1 MSLRST
7 AAAIASSL
15 FIVIAVPAAS
25 QAQTPADLAL
35 RIDRLEAQL
44 RELTG
49 LIQQLTFRVE
59 DLEQLVEVLRA
70 DNEALYQLLAEAG
83 IDPTQLPAEAPAA
96 VAAAPANAP
105 GFVTPPANAAQ
116 GNTPVTQVPG
126 APLDLTQVIRPDGNL
141 NLNGAPAAVP
151 AAEPAPAAP
160 AAAAAVTPAPAAAP
174 APANAGPVPPVAIAA
189 TGDAQADYNRAYQ
202 LFLNGDYSLAEEAFA
217 AFVNSYPAHEL
228 AVDAKYWMAESLY
241 ARGEYSQA
249 ANQFYAVFVAN
260 QTHPKAPDMLLKL
273 GLSFVQL
280 GQRQSACDTFG
291 LIPVR
296 FPNASNAL
304 LDRVAAEQTNAGC

>member
-7 AAAIASSL
+7 AASIIAALS
-15 FIVIAVPAAS
+15 IAVALPAAS

-59 DLEQLVEVLRA
+59 DLERLVEVLRA
-70 DNEALYQLLAEAG
+70 DNEALYQLLADAG
-83 IDPTQLPAEAPAA
+83 IDATQLPAETPA

-105 GFVTPPANAAQ
+105 GFANPPANAAPAP
-116 GNTPVTQVPG
+116 GPVTQVPG

-141 NLNGAPAAVP
+141 NLNGAPAAEP
-151 AAEPAPAAP
+151 AAAAAP
-160 AAAAAVTPAPAAAP
+160 AAADAPAANPSPAAAP

-202 LFLNGDYSLAEEAFA
+202 LFINGDYALAEEAFA